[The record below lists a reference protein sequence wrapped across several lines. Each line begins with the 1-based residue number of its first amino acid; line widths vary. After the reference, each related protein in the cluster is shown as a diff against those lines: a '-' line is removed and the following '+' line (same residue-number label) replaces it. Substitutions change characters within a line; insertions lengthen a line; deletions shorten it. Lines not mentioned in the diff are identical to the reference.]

1 MSETGVARSRPSG
14 ALEWVRIATADAAA
28 AVLLLTAGL
37 AKVPTLAQP
46 LTENFAW
53 RQTQTAWTAL
63 IYHRE
68 GIDLFRP
75 QVPVHGPPWVFGF
88 EFPLFQAL
96 GSLLM
101 DVGIDPD
108 VAMRLLG
115 LLTFL
120 LTGWLLY
127 RLVGRLAGTVAAVG
141 TLIVF
146 LFSPFG
152 LLWGRTSLIEYL
164 ATAAA
169 VGFLLA
175 AVRWLDDRRPLDF
188 GLAMI
193 AGVAALLVKITT
205 GAFYLLPLLAYRR
218 ADGLHGWRDWSVIA
232 LVALPAAVG
241 RIWIAYTDALKSAAP
256 ATTFATSAELVDY
269 NFGTVGMR
277 FDPAVLAPI
286 GAGLF
291 VGLAG
296 AGLLLWA
303 PMAVANLRQLP
314 QARFVAMLV
323 ISVVV
328 LPPVVLTP
336 LYSTQNY
343 YPAAISPVVATLVG
357 LGAAWGWQRRRT
369 LIGRLGLVTGVALWL
384 LTIIL
389 TRDYWLDSYR
399 PIVDRDGSVPAAEF
413 IRDRSNPEDWV
424 VVDGRG
430 WDPTVLYYADRRGYM
445 LDDLRDDPGTLP
457 ALRASGDYAL
467 FVECPYEATCRIIPD
482 R

>member
-1 MSETGVARSRPSG
+1 M
-14 ALEWVRIATADAAA
+14 AAA
-28 AVLLLTAGL
+28 ALLVAAGL

-63 IYHRE
+63 IYHRD
-68 GIDLFRP
+68 GIDLLHP
-75 QVPVHGPPWVFGF
+75 EVPVRGPPWEFGF

-96 GSLLM
+96 GALLM
-101 DVGIDPD
+101 DVGFDAD
-108 VAMRLLG
+108 VAMRFLG

-127 RLVGRLAGTVAAVG
+127 RLVLRLAGTEAAVG
-141 TLIVF
+141 TLAAF

-175 AVRWLDDRRPLDF
+175 GARWLDHRRPLDF
-188 GLAMI
+188 GLALA
-193 AGVAALLVKITT
+193 AGVVALLVKITT
-205 GAFYLLPLLAYRR
+205 GGFYLLPLLAYRR
-218 ADGLHGWRDWSVIA
+218 ADGRHGWRDWSVIA
-232 LVALPAAVG
+232 LVAVPAALG
-241 RIWIAYTDALKSAAP
+241 RIWIAYTDGLKAATP
-256 ATTFATSAELVDY
+256 ATAFATSAELVDW
-269 NFGTVGMR
+269 NFGTVAMR

-286 GAGLF
+286 GAALF

-296 AGLLLWA
+296 AGLVLWA
-303 PMAVANLRQLP
+303 PMAVAKMSQLP
-314 QARFVAMLV
+314 QARFVAVLSF
-323 ISVVV
+323 SVVV
-328 LPPVVLTP
+328 LPPIVLTP

-343 YPAAISPVVATLVG
+343 YPAAISPVVALLVG
-357 LGAAWGWQRRRT
+357 LGAAWGWQRRRA
-369 LIGRLGLVTGVALWL
+369 LIGQVGLATGVALWL

-399 PIVDRDGSVPAAEF
+399 PIVDRDGSLPAAEF
-413 IRDRSNPEDWV
+413 IRSRSSPGDWV

-445 LDDLRDDPGTLP
+445 LDDLRDDAGTLR
-457 ALRASGDYAL
+457 ALQASGDYAL
-467 FVECPYEATCRIIPD
+467 FVECPYEATCRIIPAP
-482 R
+482 

>member
-1 MSETGVARSRPSG
+1 MRR
-14 ALEWVRIATADAAA
+14 ADLA
-28 AVLLLTAGL
+28 AVALLVAAGL

-63 IYHRE
+63 IYHRD
-68 GIDLFRP
+68 GIDLLRP
-75 QVPVHGPPWVFGF
+75 EVPVHGPPWVFGF

-96 GSLLM
+96 GALLM
-101 DVGIDPD
+101 DAGFDAD

-120 LTGWLLY
+120 LTGWLLH
-127 RLVGRLAGTVAAVG
+127 RLVMRLAGTVAAVG
-141 TLIVF
+141 TLVAF

-175 AVRWLDDRRPLDF
+175 GVRWLDQRRPLDF
-188 GLAMI
+188 GLAMA
-193 AGVAALLVKITT
+193 AGVLALLVKITT

-218 ADGLHGWRDWSVIA
+218 ADGRHGWRDWSVIA
-232 LVALPAAVG
+232 LVAVPAAIG
-241 RIWIAYTDALKSAAP
+241 RVWIAYTDALKAATP
-256 ATTFATSAELVDY
+256 ATAFATSAELVDW
-269 NFGTVGMR
+269 NFGTVAMR

-286 GAGLF
+286 GAALF

-303 PMAVANLRQLP
+303 PMAVARMRQLP
-314 QARFVAMLV
+314 QAGFVAILA

-328 LPPVVLTP
+328 LPPIVLTP

-343 YPAAISPVVATLVG
+343 YPAAISPMVAMLVG

-369 LIGRLGLVTGVALWL
+369 LIGRLGLATGVALWL
-384 LTIIL
+384 LTTVL

-399 PIVDRDGSVPAAEF
+399 PIVDRDGSLAAADF
-413 IRDRSNPEDWV
+413 IRSRSSPGDWV

-445 LDDLRDDPGTLP
+445 LDDLRDDAGTLP

>member
-1 MSETGVARSRPSG
+1 MRRAGVAG
-14 ALEWVRIATADAAA
+14 AA
-28 AVLLLTAGL
+28 LLLAAGL

-63 IYHRE
+63 IYHRD
-68 GIDLFRP
+68 GIDLLHP
-75 QVPVHGPPWVFGF
+75 EVPVHGPPWIFGF

-96 GSLLM
+96 GALLM
-101 DVGIDPD
+101 NAGLDPD
-108 VAMRLLG
+108 TAMRFLG

-127 RLVGRLAGTVAAVG
+127 RLVVRLAGAVAAVG
-141 TLIVF
+141 TLVAF
-146 LFSPFG
+146 LFSPFA

-175 AVRWLDDRRPLDF
+175 AVRWLEEGRPLDF
-188 GLAMI
+188 ALAMT
-193 AGVAALLVKITT
+193 AGVVALLVKITT

-218 ADGLHGWRDWSVIA
+218 RDGGPAWQDWSVIA
-232 LVALPAAVG
+232 LAAVPAAAG
-241 RIWIAYTDALKSAAP
+241 RLWIAYTDALKAASP
-256 ATTFATSAELVDY
+256 ATVFQTSGEMVDF
-269 NFGTVGMR
+269 NFGSVGMR

-286 GAGLF
+286 GAALF
-291 VGLAG
+291 VGLSG
-296 AGLLLWA
+296 AGLLMWA
-303 PMAVANLRQLP
+303 PTAAAYLRRLP
-314 QARFVAMLV
+314 QPRFLAALA

-328 LPPVVLTP
+328 LPPIVLTP

-343 YPAAISPVVATLVG
+343 YPAAISPVVAMVVG
-357 LGAAWGWQRRRT
+357 LGAAWAWERRRA
-369 LIGRLGLVTGVALWL
+369 LIGRLGLATGVALWI
-384 LTIIL
+384 LTLIL

-399 PIVDRDGSVPAAEF
+399 PIVDRDGSLAAADF
-413 IRDRSNPEDWV
+413 IRSRSNPGDWV

-445 LDDLRDDPGTLP
+445 LDERRDDAATLR
-457 ALRASGDYAL
+457 ALQASGDYAL
-467 FVECPYEATCRIIPD
+467 FVECPYEGTCRMIPD

>member
-1 MSETGVARSRPSG
+1 MRR
-14 ALEWVRIATADAAA
+14 ADLAAA
-28 AVLLLTAGL
+28 TLLLAAGL

-68 GIDLFRP
+68 GIDLLHP
-75 QVPVHGPPWVFGF
+75 EVPVHGPPWIFGF

-96 GSLLM
+96 GALLM
-101 DVGIDPD
+101 DVGLDAD
-108 VAMRLLG
+108 VAMRFLG

-120 LTGWLLY
+120 LTGWLLH
-127 RLVGRLAGTVAAVG
+127 RLVMRLAGAVAALG
-141 TLIVF
+141 TLAAF

-169 VGFLLA
+169 VAFLLA
-175 AVRWLDDRRPLDF
+175 AVRWLDHRRPIDF
-188 GLAMI
+188 GLAMT
-193 AGVAALLVKITT
+193 AGVLALLVKITT

-232 LVALPAAVG
+232 LVAVPAAAG
-241 RIWIAYTDALKSAAP
+241 RLWIAYTDALKSETP
-256 ATTFATSAELVDY
+256 ATAFATSAELVDF

-277 FDPAVLAPI
+277 ADPAILAPI
-286 GAGLF
+286 AAALV
-291 VGLAG
+291 VGLTG

-303 PMAVANLRQLP
+303 PMAVAKARQLP
-314 QARFVAMLV
+314 QARFVAVL
-323 ISVVV
+323 IFSVVV

-343 YPAAISPVVATLVG
+343 YPAAISPVVAMLVG
-357 LGAAWGWQRRRT
+357 LGAAWGWQRRRA
-369 LIGRLGLVTGVALWL
+369 LIGRVGFATGVALWL

-399 PIVDRDGSVPAAEF
+399 PIVDRDGSLPAAEF
-413 IRDRSNPEDWV
+413 IRSRSNPEDWV

-445 LDDLRDDPGTLP
+445 LDDLRDDAGTLP

-467 FVECPYEATCRIIPD
+467 FVDCPYEGTCRIIPD